1 MKNQHPLP
9 ADLET
14 VIVRLYQQVGKRVRA
29 ARMKANVTQAQ
40 LAQAVE
46 MTRSSIA
53 NLEAGRQRIPLH
65 LLVWIAEVLNA
76 RPGDLL
82 PDTAMFDEVLIMPD
96 LSEDLADTLP
106 RMRDFVQSTVA
117 KVALTSRKET

>member
-1 MKNQHPLP
+1 VKNQHPLP